1 MTIRR
6 PVVAALVLLALSQGC
21 ATSKREDRLLQELAD
36 LDKQTIFDRA
46 ESLYA
51 EEKYTDARELFSF
64 LYDTFPND
72 PLGHKAALRI
82 ADTYAVR
89 KDSTSLTEA
98 RLRYRDFANRY
109 PNDPDRDY
117 SLFRLGQ
124 THAGAKLRPERDL
137 AHLQEALDAFQ
148 QLITLY
154 PNSSH
159 VEEGRAAMAQVLE
172 ALAEHEML
180 VAEFYERNRRWRG
193 ALWRLQYLKEKYP
206 DYSRMNEVDTMIAGM
221 EAEVERFERL
231 LAPVPPVATETPD
244 NPSQEQALTRGS
256 GVE

>member
-1 MTIRR
+1 MTTRLK
-6 PVVAALVLLALSQGC
+6 VTAALLMVAVCAGC
-21 ATSKREDRLLQELAD
+21 ASSKREDRVLQELAD

-46 ESLYA
+46 EALYA
-51 EEKYTDARELFSF
+51 EEEYSDAREMFSF

-89 KDSTSLTEA
+89 SDSTSLTEA

-117 SLFRLGQ
+117 ALLRLGQ
-124 THAGAKLRPERDL
+124 THAGSKLRPDRDL
-137 AHLQEALDAFQ
+137 AHLREALDAYQ

-154 PNSSH
+154 PRSPY
-159 VEEGRAAMAQVLE
+159 VEDGRAAMGSVLE
-172 ALAEHEML
+172 TLADHELL
-180 VAEFYERNRRWRG
+180 VARFYERNGRLRG

-206 DYSRMNEVDTMIAGM
+206 EYPKMAEVDTMTARL
-221 EAEVERFERL
+221 EAELERFERMI
-231 LAPVPPVATETPD
+231 APVPPTEDQPAA
-244 NPSQEQALTRGS
+244 NPPQEQALTRGS